1 MNDAAETSNRLPSST
16 QALEG
21 ITVLDFSHV
30 IAGPF
35 ATFHLAALGAR
46 VVKVENPAGGDA
58 VRNNPRSFTSFNHG
72 KECLRL
78 DLRKPEDVRTAMG
91 LAAASDVMV
100 DNMRPGVLARY
111 GLGVAQMR
119 AQHPRLIHCSISGYG
134 TAGDWSNR
142 GAYDH
147 VIQAASGMAMMSG
160 QAEDG
165 PIKVGFPVIDCATG
179 MLAAFAILAALRRRD
194 LTGLG
199 ETIDVSMLG
208 AAMQLMYPMVVET
221 LATGE
226 APSRRG
232 NVGYS
237 GSPAADTLTCA
248 DGLLAVGANTPNQL
262 GKLGDALGIG
272 ARMRELLGGQ
282 STGFVT
288 AARGAEI
295 RQLLV
300 DAVRDQ
306 KVAELEARL
315 NQAGVAAS
323 QVRNLA
329 ESVRD
334 AKRSGALSPW
344 MLPGDVPV
352 EVPGLGFKTHG
363 LFGGAPAPSW
373 AKAPGEQQEPGQQ
386 T

>member
-1 MNDAAETSNRLPSST
+1 MNDAATTSDRLPPST

-46 VVKVENPAGGDA
+46 VIKVENPDGGDA
-58 VRNNPRSFTSFNHG
+58 VRKNPRSFTSLNHG
-72 KECLRL
+72 KECLTL
-78 DLRKPEDVRTAMG
+78 DLRKPDDVRTAKA
-91 LAAASDVMV
+91 LASTSDVMV

-111 GLGVAQMR
+111 GLGVEQVR
-119 AQHPRLIHCSISGYG
+119 AEHPRLIHCSISGYG

-147 VIQAASGMAMMSG
+147 VIQSASGMAMMSG
-160 QAEDG
+160 EAEDG

-208 AAMQLMYPMVVET
+208 AAMQLMYPMVVQT

-226 APSRRG
+226 APPRVG

-248 DGLLAVGANTPNQL
+248 DGLLAIGANTPAQL

-272 ARMRELLGGQ
+272 AEMRALLGGQ
-282 STGFVT
+282 SSGFVT

-295 RQLLV
+295 RRLLV

-306 KVAELEARL
+306 KVADLEACL
-315 NQAGVAAS
+315 NEAGVPAS
-323 QVRNLA
+323 QVRSLA

-334 AKRSGALSPW
+334 AKLSGALAPW
-344 MLPGDVPV
+344 LLQGDAPV

-363 LFGGAPAPSW
+363 LFGGAPIPSW
-373 AKAPGEQQEPGQQ
+373 AKKS
-386 T
+386 

>member
-1 MNDAAETSNRLPSST
+1 M
-16 QALEG
+16 AL
-21 ITVLDFSHV
+21 
-30 IAGPF
+30 
-35 ATFHLAALGAR
+35 
-46 VVKVENPAGGDA
+46 
-58 VRNNPRSFTSFNHG
+58 
-72 KECLRL
+72 
-78 DLRKPEDVRTAMG
+78 
-91 LAAASDVMV
+91 
-100 DNMRPGVLARY
+100 
-111 GLGVAQMR
+111 
-119 AQHPRLIHCSISGYG
+119 
-134 TAGDWSNR
+134 
-142 GAYDH
+142 
-147 VIQAASGMAMMSG
+147 MSG

-179 MLAAFAILAALRRRD
+179 ILAAFAILAALRRRD

-226 APSRRG
+226 APTREG

-248 DGLLAVGANTPNQL
+248 DGLLAVGANTPAQL

-272 ARMRELLGGQ
+272 GQMRELLDGQ

-288 AARGAEI
+288 ADRGVEI

-306 KVAELEARL
+306 KVADLESRL

-323 QVRNLA
+323 QVRDLA
-329 ESVRD
+329 QSVHD
-334 AKRSGALSPW
+334 ATQKGAMSPW

-352 EVPGLGFKTHG
+352 AVPGLGFRAKS
-363 LFGGAPAPSW
+363 LFGGASTPPWTIGLES
-373 AKAPGEQQEPGQQ
+373 
-386 T
+386 

>member
-1 MNDAAETSNRLPSST
+1 MNEAEFPRKPLPPST

-21 ITVLDFSHV
+21 VTVLDFSHV

-35 ATFHLAALGAR
+35 ATYHLAALGAR
-46 VVKVENPAGGDA
+46 VIKVENPSGGDA
-58 VRNNPRSFTSFNHG
+58 VRNNPRSFTSLNHG
-72 KECLRL
+72 KECVSL
-78 DLRKPEDVRTAMG
+78 DLRHSEDVRTAQAL
-91 LAAASDVMV
+91 LATSDVMV

-111 GLGVAQMR
+111 GLGMEQARVM
-119 AQHPRLIHCSISGYG
+119 HPRLIHCSISGYG
-134 TAGDWSNR
+134 TAGDWASR

-179 MLAAFAILAALRRRD
+179 ILAAFAILAALRRRD

-199 ETIDVSMLG
+199 ESIDVSMLG

-221 LATGE
+221 LAKGE
-226 APSRRG
+226 APARRG

-248 DGLLAVGANTPNQL
+248 DGLLAVGANTPVQL

-272 ARMRELLGGQ
+272 VQIRALIEGQ

-295 RQLLV
+295 RQLLAN
-300 DAVRDQ
+300 AVRDQ
-306 KVAELEARL
+306 KVADLEDRL
-315 NQAGVAAS
+315 NKAGVAAS
-323 QVRNLA
+323 KIRNLA
-329 ESVRD
+329 ESVSD
-334 AKRSGALSPW
+334 ATLSGALSPW

-352 EVPGLGFKTHG
+352 AVPGLGFKTQS
-363 LFGGAPAPSW
+363 LFGGTSTPAW
-373 AKAPGEQQEPGQQ
+373 VKAPE
-386 T
+386 

>member
-1 MNDAAETSNRLPSST
+1 MKQPDFPLPPST

-21 ITVLDFSHV
+21 VTVLDFSHV

-35 ATFHLAALGAR
+35 ATYHLAALGAR
-46 VVKVENPAGGDA
+46 VIKVENPDGGDA
-58 VRNNPRSFTSFNHG
+58 IRRSPRGFASFNHG
-72 KECLRL
+72 KECLTL
-78 DLRKPEDVRTAMG
+78 DLRKPEDVLKAQT
-91 LAAASDVMV
+91 LAATSDVMV
-100 DNMRPGVLARY
+100 DNMRPGVLARR
-111 GLGVAQMR
+111 GLGMEQMR
-119 AQHPRLIHCSISGYG
+119 ALNPRLIHCSISGYG
-134 TAGDWSNR
+134 TAGDWASR

-147 VIQAASGMAMMSG
+147 VIQAASGMALMSG
-160 QAEDG
+160 QTEDG

-179 MLAAFAILAALRRRD
+179 ILAAFAILAALRRRD

-208 AAMQLMYPMVVET
+208 AAMQLMYPMVVDT

-226 APSRRG
+226 PPSRKG

-237 GSPAADTLTCA
+237 GSPAADTLTCV
-248 DGLLAVGANTPNQL
+248 DGLLAIGANTPAQL

-272 ARMRELLGGQ
+272 ERMRELLDGQ

-306 KVAELEARL
+306 KVAELETRL
-315 NQAGVAAS
+315 NEAGVAAS
-323 QVRNLA
+323 QVRDLA
-329 ESVRD
+329 QSLRD
-334 AKRSGALSPW
+334 ATCSGALSPW

-352 EVPGLGFKTHG
+352 AVPGLGFRAQG
-363 LFGGAPAPSW
+363 LFGGASAPPW
-373 AKAPGEQQEPGQQ
+373 TTTPEF
-386 T
+386 

>member
-1 MNDAAETSNRLPSST
+1 MNRPNVPLPPST

-21 ITVLDFSHV
+21 VTVLDFSHV

-35 ATFHLAALGAR
+35 ATYHLAALGAR
-46 VVKVENPAGGDA
+46 VIKVENPDGGDA
-58 VRNNPRSFTSFNHG
+58 IRRSPRAFASFNHG
-72 KECLRL
+72 KECLTL
-78 DLRKPEDVRTAMG
+78 DLRKPEDLRRAQD
-91 LAAASDVMV
+91 LAATSDVMV

-111 GLGVAQMR
+111 GLGVEEVR
-119 AQHPRLIHCSISGYG
+119 AQSPRLIHCSISGYG
-134 TAGDWSNR
+134 TAGVWASR

-147 VIQAASGMAMMSG
+147 VIQAASGMALMSG

-199 ETIDVSMLG
+199 ETIDVSMLA

-226 APSRRG
+226 APVRKG

-237 GSPAADTLTCA
+237 GSPAADTLTCS
-248 DGLLAVGANTPNQL
+248 DGLLAVGANTPKQL
-262 GKLGDALGIG
+262 EKLGDALGIG
-272 ARMRELLGGQ
+272 AQMRVLLDGQ
-282 STGFVT
+282 STGFVN

-300 DAVRDQ
+300 EAVRDE
-306 KVAELEARL
+306 KVAELERRL

-323 QVRNLA
+323 QVRDLA
-329 ESVRD
+329 QSVRD
-334 AKRSGALSPW
+334 ATGSGALSPW
-344 MLPGDVPV
+344 TLPGDVPV
-352 EVPGLGFKTHG
+352 TVPGLGFRAQG
-363 LFGGAPAPSW
+363 LFGGAPTPPWSSNPAR
-373 AKAPGEQQEPGQQ
+373 
-386 T
+386 

>member
-1 MNDAAETSNRLPSST
+1 MKQPDFPLPPST

-46 VVKVENPAGGDA
+46 VIKVENPDGGDA
-58 VRNNPRSFTSFNHG
+58 IRRSPRGFASFNHG
-72 KECLRL
+72 KECLTL
-78 DLRKPEDVRTAMG
+78 DLRKPEDVLKAKT
-91 LAAASDVMV
+91 LAATADVMV

-111 GLGVAQMR
+111 GLGMAQMR
-119 AQHPRLIHCSISGYG
+119 ALSPRLIHCSISGYG
-134 TAGDWSNR
+134 TAGDWANR

-179 MLAAFAILAALRRRD
+179 MVAAFAILAALRRRD

-208 AAMQLMYPMVVET
+208 AAMQLMYPMVVDT

-248 DGLLAVGANTPNQL
+248 DGLLAVGANTPAQL

-272 ARMRELLGGQ
+272 AQMRELLDGQ

-306 KVAELEARL
+306 KVAELEDRL
-315 NQAGVAAS
+315 NRAGVAAS
-323 QVRNLA
+323 QVRDLA
-329 ESVRD
+329 QSVRD
-334 AKRSGALSPW
+334 ATSSGALSPW
-344 MLPGDVPV
+344 MLPGEVPV
-352 EVPGLGFKTHG
+352 AVPGLGFKAQG
-363 LFGGAPAPSW
+363 LFGGASVPPWTTAS
-373 AKAPGEQQEPGQQ
+373 GR
-386 T
+386 